1 MSVNRVIL
9 VGHLGADP
17 ESRFLPSGTAV
28 VNFTVATSEKWNDKE
43 SGEKKEKTEWSRC
56 SAFGATAEACA
67 KYLKKGSQVYI
78 EGKLDTRKY
87 QKDGVDHYAT
97 QIRVDRVQ
105 FLSPKGEA
113 KPAAGGDYAA
123 ASGSSRKPAA
133 RDGGVGQMDD
143 DIPFA
148 PIGRGIS
155 GHAI

>member
-1 MSVNRVIL
+1 MASVNKVIL

-28 VNFTVATSEKWNDKE
+28 VNFTVATTEKWKGED
-43 SGEKKEKTEWSRC
+43 GEKKEKTEWSRC
-56 SAFGATAEACA
+56 SAFGKTAEACA
-67 KYLKKGSQVYI
+67 EYLHKGSQVYI

-113 KPAAGGDYAA
+113 KPAAGGDYAT

-133 RDGGVGQMDD
+133 AKGGGIDQMDD
-143 DIPFA
+143 DIPF
-148 PIGRGIS
+148 
-155 GHAI
+155 